1 MGKQVECPL
10 CGQKLSSLFYLGQHV
25 QKKNDDVHNGN
36 QAQEL
41 EETIDEKTDEKPG
54 DLTEEWKENNDSMVN
69 EVQTPDK
76 PADEPDY
83 VKITEL
89 DADQFTDKEIEVL
102 YEVYSQGYRKIEDCD
117 KPIAK
122 RDLK

>member
-1 MGKQVECPL
+1 
-10 CGQKLSSLFYLGQHV
+10 
-25 QKKNDDVHNGN
+25 VHNGN